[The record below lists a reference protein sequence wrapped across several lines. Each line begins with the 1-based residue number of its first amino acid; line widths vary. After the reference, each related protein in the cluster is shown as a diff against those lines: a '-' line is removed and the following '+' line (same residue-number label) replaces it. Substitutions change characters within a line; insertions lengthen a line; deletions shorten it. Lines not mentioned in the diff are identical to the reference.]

1 MSDTPGSVPADALV
15 DDRSGDGWTLVD
27 GLLGAHPGTV
37 PLAGDRPH
45 QRRERAIPAVKKLG
59 ELEGVTAVRLAFR
72 AGDVMADHSAVWP
85 ILIMGQSG
93 RVEVTVAGPDNADLS
108 GEDAATVELAPG
120 AALNVTARRVHSLT
134 ATEAST
140 VTLLVL
146 HGGAEAPVSDSDE

>member
-1 MSDTPGSVPADALV
+1 
-15 DDRSGDGWTLVD
+15 
-27 GLLGAHPGTV
+27 
-37 PLAGDRPH
+37 
-45 QRRERAIPAVKKLG
+45 
-59 ELEGVTAVRLAFR
+59 
-72 AGDVMADHSAVWP
+72 MADHSAVWP

>member
-1 MSDTPGSVPADALV
+1 MGDTPADALV
-15 DDRSGDGWTLVD
+15 DDRSGDGWTLVN
-27 GLLGAHPGTV
+27 GLLDAHPGTV

-59 ELEGVTAVRLAFR
+59 ELDGVTVVRLAFR
-72 AGDVMADHSAVWP
+72 ADDVMADHSAVWP

-93 RVEVTVAGPDNADLS
+93 RVEVTVAGPDNT
-108 GEDAATVELAPG
+108 GKDATTVELTPG

-146 HGGAEAPVSDSDE
+146 HSGTAEQRSSVSGPGE